1 MVNKNNIEII
11 EIGPRDGFQNVTEF
25 IPTEKKKEI
34 IERLIEAGV
43 KRMQLTSFVS
53 PKHIPQMQDAEEIVK
68 YFINKYKDI
77 RFFALVPNYR
87 GAKRAFDI
95 GLREITY
102 VISVSEGHNRANV
115 NRSVDESFEE
125 LKKIIEEF
133 PEVYV
138 NLDAATVFGC
148 PFDGEVTYDQVEQYV
163 KKAVDIGITTIN
175 LCDTIGV
182 ANPEQVK
189 KVVENLL
196 IKFPNIEF
204 HIHIHD
210 TRNMGMLNSY
220 VAIESGIKHIQASIG
235 GMGGC
240 PFAPGASGN
249 LSTEDFIYMLD
260 KIKVDTGID
269 FEKLL
274 SIAKECKKTIQG
286 VYSGHHINIDE
297 NLICSF

>member
-1 MVNKNNIEII
+1 MGNKNNIEII

-133 PEVYV
+133 PEMYV

-274 SIAKECKKTIQG
+274 SVAKECKKTIPG

>member
-1 MVNKNNIEII
+1 MENKNNIEII

>member
-133 PEVYV
+133 PEMYV

-274 SIAKECKKTIQG
+274 SVAKECKKTIPG

>member
-1 MVNKNNIEII
+1 MENKNNIEII

-133 PEVYV
+133 PEMYV

-274 SIAKECKKTIQG
+274 SVAKECKKTIQG

>member
-1 MVNKNNIEII
+1 MENKNNIEII

-133 PEVYV
+133 PEMYV

-274 SIAKECKKTIQG
+274 SVAKECKKTIPG

>member
-1 MVNKNNIEII
+1 MGNKNNIEII

-34 IERLIEAGV
+34 IEKLIEAGV

-133 PEVYV
+133 PEMYV

-189 KVVENLL
+189 KVVESLL

-274 SIAKECKKTIQG
+274 SVAKECKKTIPG

-297 NLICSF
+297 NLICGF

>member
-1 MVNKNNIEII
+1 MGNKNNIEII

-133 PEVYV
+133 PEMYV

-220 VAIESGIKHIQASIG
+220 VAIESGVKHIQASIG

-274 SIAKECKKTIQG
+274 SVAKECKKTIPG

-297 NLICSF
+297 NLICNF

>member
-1 MVNKNNIEII
+1 MENKNNIEII
-11 EIGPRDGFQNVTEF
+11 EIGPRDGFQNVAEF

-34 IERLIEAGV
+34 IEKLIEAGV

-115 NRSVDESFEE
+115 NRSVDESFKE

-133 PEVYV
+133 PEMYV
-138 NLDAATVFGC
+138 NLDAATAFGC

-175 LCDTIGV
+175 LCDTIGIS
-182 ANPEQVK
+182 NPEQVK

-196 IKFPNIEF
+196 MKFPNIEF
-204 HIHIHD
+204 QIHIHD

-220 VAIESGIKHIQASIG
+220 VAIESGIKHIQTSIG

-249 LSTEDFIYMLD
+249 LSTEDFVYMLD
-260 KIKVDTGID
+260 EIKVDTGID

-274 SIAKECKKTIQG
+274 RVAKECKKIIPG
-286 VYSGHHINIDE
+286 LYSGHHINIDE
-297 NLICSF
+297 NLICNS

>member
-1 MVNKNNIEII
+1 MNYRNEVEII

-25 IPTEKKKEI
+25 IATNKKKEI
-34 IERLIEAGV
+34 IEKLIDAGMR
-43 KRMQLTSFVS
+43 RMQLTSFVS

-68 YFINKYKDI
+68 YFLEKYKDI

-102 VISVSEGHNRANV
+102 VISVSEGHNKANV

-125 LKKIIEEF
+125 LKQIIEEF
-133 PEVYV
+133 PEMYV

-148 PFDGEVTYDQVEQYV
+148 PFDGEVTYEQLEKYVE
-163 KKAVDIGITTIN
+163 KAVKIGITTIN

-182 ANPEQVK
+182 ANPTQVK
-189 KVVENLL
+189 NVVENLL
-196 IKFPNIEF
+196 EKFPNIEF

-249 LSTEDFIYMLD
+249 LSTEDFVYMLD
-260 KIKVDTGID
+260 KVNIDTGID
-269 FEKLL
+269 FKKLL
-274 SIAKECKKTIQG
+274 KVAKECKKTIPG

-297 NLICSF
+297 DLICVF

>member
-1 MVNKNNIEII
+1 MKNNIEII
-11 EIGPRDGFQNVTEF
+11 EIGPRDGFQNVKEF

-34 IERLIEAGV
+34 IEKLIDTGI
-43 KRMQLTSFVS
+43 KRIQLTSFVS
-53 PKHIPQMQDAEEIVK
+53 PNHIPQMQDAEEIVK
-68 YFINKYKDI
+68 YFIEKYKNI
-77 RFFALVPNYR
+77 RFFALVPNYK

-102 VISVSEGHNRANV
+102 VISVSEGHNKANV
-115 NRSVDESFEE
+115 NRSVNESFEE
-125 LKKIIEEF
+125 LRKIMEDF
-133 PEVYV
+133 PEMYI

-148 PFDGEVTYDQVEQYV
+148 PFDGEVTYDQVEKYV
-163 KKAVDIGITTIN
+163 KKAIDIGITTIN

-189 KVVENLL
+189 KVVKNLL
-196 IKFPNIEF
+196 TKFSNIEF

-249 LSTEDFIYMLD
+249 LSTEDFIYMLN
-260 KIKVDTGID
+260 KIKVETGID

-274 SIAKECKKTIQG
+274 KVAKECKKTIPG

-297 NLICSF
+297 NLICNF

>member
-1 MVNKNNIEII
+1 MGNKNNIEII

-34 IERLIEAGV
+34 IEKLIEAGV

-133 PEVYV
+133 PEMYV

-148 PFDGEVTYDQVEQYV
+148 PFDGEVTYDQVEQYI
-163 KKAVDIGITTIN
+163 KKAIDIGITTIN

-189 KVVENLL
+189 KVVESLL

-274 SIAKECKKTIQG
+274 SVAKECKKTIPG

-297 NLICSF
+297 NLICGF

>member
-1 MVNKNNIEII
+1 MNYRNEVEII

-25 IPTEKKKEI
+25 IATNKKKEI
-34 IERLIEAGV
+34 IEKLIDAGMR
-43 KRMQLTSFVS
+43 RMQLTSFVS

-68 YFINKYKDI
+68 YFLEKYKDI

-102 VISVSEGHNRANV
+102 VISVSEGHNKANV

-125 LKKIIEEF
+125 LKQIIEEF
-133 PEVYV
+133 PEMYV

-148 PFDGEVTYDQVEQYV
+148 PFDGEVTYEQLEKYVE
-163 KKAVDIGITTIN
+163 KAIKIGITTIN

-182 ANPEQVK
+182 ANPTQVK
-189 KVVENLL
+189 NVVENLL
-196 IKFPNIEF
+196 EKFPNIEF

-249 LSTEDFIYMLD
+249 LSTEDFVYMLD
-260 KIKVDTGID
+260 KVNIDTGID
-269 FEKLL
+269 FKKLL
-274 SIAKECKKTIQG
+274 KVAKECKKTIPG

-297 NLICSF
+297 DLICVF

>member
-1 MVNKNNIEII
+1 MENKNNIEII

-133 PEVYV
+133 PDMYV

-148 PFDGEVTYDQVEQYV
+148 PFDGEVTYNQVEQYV

-260 KIKVDTGID
+260 KIKVDTGIN

-274 SIAKECKKTIQG
+274 SVAKECKKTIPG

>member
-1 MVNKNNIEII
+1 MGNKNNIEII

-133 PEVYV
+133 PEMYV

-274 SIAKECKKTIQG
+274 SVAKECKKTIPG

-297 NLICSF
+297 NLICNF

>member
-1 MVNKNNIEII
+1 MGNKNNIEII

-133 PEVYV
+133 PEMYV

-274 SIAKECKKTIQG
+274 SVAKECKKTIQG

>member
-1 MVNKNNIEII
+1 MGNKNNIEII

-68 YFINKYKDI
+68 YFINKYEDV

-133 PEVYV
+133 PEMYV

-148 PFDGEVTYDQVEQYV
+148 PFDGEVTYNQVEQYV
-163 KKAVDIGITTIN
+163 KKAVDIGVTTIN

-260 KIKVDTGID
+260 KIKVDTGIN

-274 SIAKECKKTIQG
+274 SVAKECKKTIPG

>member
-1 MVNKNNIEII
+1 MGNKNNIEII

-68 YFINKYKDI
+68 YFINKYEDV

-125 LKKIIEEF
+125 LKRIIEEF
-133 PEVYV
+133 PEMYI

-148 PFDGEVTYDQVEQYV
+148 PFDGEVTYNQVEQYV
-163 KKAVDIGITTIN
+163 KKAVDIGVTTIN

-260 KIKVDTGID
+260 KIKVDTGIN

-274 SIAKECKKTIQG
+274 SVAKECKKTIPG

>member
-1 MVNKNNIEII
+1 MNYRNEVEII

-25 IPTEKKKEI
+25 IATNKKKEI
-34 IERLIEAGV
+34 IEKLIDAGIR
-43 KRMQLTSFVS
+43 RMQLTSFVS

-68 YFINKYKDI
+68 YFLEKYKDI

-102 VISVSEGHNRANV
+102 VISVSEGHNKANV

-125 LKKIIEEF
+125 LKQIIEEF
-133 PEVYV
+133 PELYV

-148 PFDGEVTYDQVEQYV
+148 PFDGEVTYEQLEKYVE
-163 KKAVDIGITTIN
+163 KAVKIGITTIN

-182 ANPEQVK
+182 ANPTQVRN
-189 KVVENLL
+189 VVENLL
-196 IKFPNIEF
+196 EKFPNIEF

-249 LSTEDFIYMLD
+249 LSTEDFVYMLD
-260 KIKVDTGID
+260 KVNIGTGID
-269 FEKLL
+269 FKKLL
-274 SIAKECKKTIQG
+274 QVAKECKKTIPG

-297 NLICSF
+297 DLICVF

>member
-1 MVNKNNIEII
+1 MGNKNNIEII

-115 NRSVDESFEE
+115 NRNVDESFEE

-133 PEVYV
+133 PEMYV

-196 IKFPNIEF
+196 IKFPNTEF

-274 SIAKECKKTIQG
+274 SVAKECKKTIPG

>member
-1 MVNKNNIEII
+1 MGNKNNIEII

-34 IERLIEAGV
+34 IEKLIEAGV

-68 YFINKYKDI
+68 YFINKYNDI

-133 PEVYV
+133 PEMYV

-148 PFDGEVTYDQVEQYV
+148 PFDGEVTYDQVEQYI
-163 KKAVDIGITTIN
+163 KKAIDIGITTIN

-189 KVVENLL
+189 KVVESLL

-274 SIAKECKKTIQG
+274 SVAKECKKTIPG

-297 NLICSF
+297 NLICGF

>member
-1 MVNKNNIEII
+1 MENKNNIEII

-148 PFDGEVTYDQVEQYV
+148 PFNGEVTYDQVEQYV